1 MSDSSPLP
9 LIEVRHVSHEYATT
23 GGNEAGLVLSDINL
37 SICGNEAVA
46 LLGPSG
52 CGKST
57 LVRIMAGLI
66 APTKGE
72 VLWKGAPLK
81 GVSPGISMVFQN
93 FALFPWLSVRGN
105 VLLPIEHLPPD
116 EQASRLEQVLATVGL
131 GAYEYSYPRELSG
144 GMKQRVGIARALIA
158 NPEVL
163 AMDEPFSALDVLTAE
178 TLRNEIARLLASPDH
193 PLRTMV
199 FVTHN
204 ISEAV
209 FLATKIV
216 LLAANPGRV
225 DVVVP
230 VTMPYPRDPDSPAF
244 RATVENLHRILT
256 HTNLP
261 DTAVALADAGKV
273 STKVD
278 ETRRHIA
285 PVSIPYVTPAEVL
298 GLLGLIDQAAV
309 DVFELAERLGKEFGA
324 IVRLVKAAE
333 LLGLVRTPGQ
343 DVAITPVGLEALA
356 AAPSEQKRIVREQL
370 LKLKIFELL
379 VRLIRVQENQVLSDE
394 ELIREL
400 TIALPHEKPRQLFRT
415 LLSWGRYSEI
425 ISYDQR
431 RHSIRLYEGTRRP
444 RVAPVVIP
452 KARTEIPA
460 PIPVIDL
467 TPAAPDSTPTAAPV
481 APPPTTAPLS
491 PAAPLPTVKP
501 PEPPAE
507 PRT

>member
-1 MSDSSPLP
+1 MSVVVSESDLPMANPSLP
-9 LIEVRHVSHEYATT
+9 LIEVRQVSHEY
-23 GGNEAGLVLSDINL
+23 GSSDGHEAALVLSDISL
-37 SICGNEAVA
+37 SICENESVA

-66 APTKGE
+66 TPSQGQ
-72 VLWKGAPLK
+72 VLWKGAPLT
-81 GVSPGISMVFQN
+81 GVSPGVSMVFQN
-93 FALFPWLSVRGN
+93 FALFPWLTVRGN
-105 VLLPIEHLPPD
+105 ILLAIESLPPA
-116 EQASRLEQVLATVGL
+116 EQQERLEKVLATVGL

-158 NPEVL
+158 DPEVL
-163 AMDEPFSALDVLTAE
+163 ALDEPFSALDVLTAE
-178 TLRNEIARLLASPDH
+178 TLRTEIARLLADPLH

-230 VTMPYPRDPDSPAF
+230 VTLPYPRDPDAPEF
-244 RATVENLHRILT
+244 RAIVENLHRILT

-261 DTAVALADAGKV
+261 DAPEPSKI

-278 ETRRHIA
+278 EKRRRIA
-285 PVSIPYVTPAEVL
+285 PVSIPFVTPAEVL
-298 GLLGLIDQAAV
+298 GLLGRIDDESI
-309 DVFELAERLGKEFGA
+309 DVFVLAERLGKDFGA
-324 IVRLVKAAE
+324 LVRIVKAAE
-333 LLGLVRTPGQ
+333 LLGFVNTPGQ
-343 DVAITPVGLEALA
+343 EVEITPQGLEVLA
-356 AAPSEQKRIVREQL
+356 AVPREQKRIVREQL
-370 LKLKIFELL
+370 VKLKIFELL
-379 VRLIRVQENQVLSDE
+379 VRLIRVQENHQLADE

-415 LLSWGRYSEI
+415 LLSWGRYAEL

-431 RHSIRLYEGTRRP
+431 RHIIRLYEPGST
-444 RVAPVVIP
+444 APF
-452 KARTEIPA
+452 A
-460 PIPVIDL
+460 PL
-467 TPAAPDSTPTAAPV
+467 
-481 APPPTTAPLS
+481 APPPAALSASPETPAEPAPS
-491 PAAPLPTVKP
+491 GQP
-501 PEPPAE
+501 PSEPPPAE
-507 PRT
+507 PPAPEPPPSETPPAAGTGS

>member
-1 MSDSSPLP
+1 MSDPSSQP
-9 LIEVRHVSHEYATT
+9 LIEVRHVSHEYGST
-23 GGNEAGLVLSDINL
+23 GGHEAELVLSDINL

-66 APTKGE
+66 TPSKGE
-72 VLWKGAPLK
+72 VLWKGSPLT
-81 GVSPGISMVFQN
+81 GVSPGVSMVFQN

-105 VLLPIEHLPPD
+105 VLLPVEHLPPA
-116 EQASRLEQVLATVGL
+116 EQAARLEKVLATVGL

-178 TLRNEIARLLASPDH
+178 TLRNEIARLLASADH

-230 VTMPYPRDPDSPAF
+230 VTMPYPRDPDSPEF
-244 RATVENLHRILT
+244 RAAVENLHRILT

-261 DTAVALADAGKV
+261 DTAVAVADAGKV

-278 ETRRHIA
+278 ETRRRIA

-298 GLLGLIDQAAV
+298 GLLGLIDHEAT
-309 DVFELAERLGKEFGA
+309 DVFELAERLGKEFGSV
-324 IVRLVKAAE
+324 VRLVKAAE

-343 DVAITPVGLEALA
+343 DVEITPLGLEALA
-356 AAPSEQKRIVREQL
+356 AVPTEQKRIVREQL

-379 VRLIRVQENQVLSDE
+379 VRLIKVQPEQLLSDE

-431 RHSIRLYEGTRRP
+431 KHIIRLYEGKGRT
-444 RVAPVVIP
+444 RVA
-452 KARTEIPA
+452 APA
-460 PIPVIDL
+460 PLVPPAPAGDPAPP
-467 TPAAPDSTPTAAPV
+467 TP
-481 APPPTTAPLS
+481 PPPTS
-491 PAAPLPTVKP
+491 PAA
-501 PEPPAE
+501 
-507 PRT
+507 

>member
-1 MSDSSPLP
+1 MPDTP
-9 LIEVRHVSHEYATT
+9 LIEVRHVAHEYGQT
-23 GGNEAGLVLSDINL
+23 AGHESELVLSDINL
-37 SICGNEAVA
+37 GICANEAVA

-66 APTKGE
+66 APSQGE
-72 VLWKGAPLK
+72 VFWKGTLLT
-81 GVSPGISMVFQN
+81 GVSPGVSMVFQN

-105 VLLPIEHLPPD
+105 ILLPVEHLPPA
-116 EQASRLEQVLATVGL
+116 EQHARLEKVLATVGL

-178 TLRNEIARLLASPDH
+178 SLRNEIARLLASPDH

-230 VTMPYPRDPDSPAF
+230 VAMPYPRDPESPEF
-244 RATVENLHRILT
+244 RAAVENLHRILT
-256 HTNLP
+256 RTNLP
-261 DTAVALADAGKV
+261 DNAVAGADAGKV
-273 STKVD
+273 SVKVD
-278 ETRRHIA
+278 ETRRRIA
-285 PVSIPYVTPAEVL
+285 PVSIPFVTPAEVL
-298 GLLGLIDQAAV
+298 GLLGLINDRAC
-309 DVFELAERLGKEFGA
+309 DVFELAEQLAREFGSV
-324 IVRLVKAAE
+324 VRLIKAAE

-343 DVAITPVGLEALA
+343 DVEITPLGRETLS
-356 AAPSEQKRIVREQL
+356 AAPAEQKRIVREQL
-370 LKLKIFELL
+370 LKLKFFELL
-379 VRLIRVQENQVLSDE
+379 VRLIKVQENQVLSAE

-415 LLSWGRYSEI
+415 LLSWGRYAEI

-431 RHSIRLYEGTRRP
+431 KHVIRLYEGTRRARAVP
-444 RVAPVVIP
+444 GTPGPEAAPPVV
-452 KARTEIPA
+452 
-460 PIPVIDL
+460 
-467 TPAAPDSTPTAAPV
+467 
-481 APPPTTAPLS
+481 
-491 PAAPLPTVKP
+491 
-501 PEPPAE
+501 
-507 PRT
+507 